1 MVRIFPP
8 NSPPGW
14 PVPAVLGGEPWF
26 VRNVPEKM
34 TDLPDF
40 PVKERVRWVYSRS

>member
-14 PVPAVLGGEPWF
+14 PVPADLGGEPWF
-26 VRNVPEKM
+26 VPNAA
-34 TDLPDF
+34 
-40 PVKERVRWVYSRS
+40 VK